1 MRVFVGLGSNVG
13 DRLGSLRAAVSAL
26 RACEGVEVVAT
37 SSVYETDP
45 VGPEQPDFLNAVVEL
60 STEVAAEELLRRFRT
75 IESDL
80 GRVPRERWGPREIDL
95 DLLLYGDRR
104 IETDDLV
111 VPHPQL
117 AARAFVLVPLEELAP
132 AYEIPAV
139 GDTSSL
145 LARLGR
151 DGVRIFGGR
160 ELLSD

>member
-13 DRLGSLRAAVSAL
+13 DRLGYLRAAVSSL
-26 RACEGVEVVAT
+26 RAVDGVEVVAM

-60 STEVAAEELLRRFRT
+60 ATDVAADELLRRCKA

-80 GRVPRERWGPREIDL
+80 GRVPRQRWGPREIDL
-95 DLLLYGDRR
+95 DLLLYGDTR

-111 VPHPQL
+111 IPHAQL

-132 AYEIPAV
+132 AYEIPSV

-151 DGVRIFGGR
+151 EGVRIFGGSD
-160 ELLSD
+160 LLSD